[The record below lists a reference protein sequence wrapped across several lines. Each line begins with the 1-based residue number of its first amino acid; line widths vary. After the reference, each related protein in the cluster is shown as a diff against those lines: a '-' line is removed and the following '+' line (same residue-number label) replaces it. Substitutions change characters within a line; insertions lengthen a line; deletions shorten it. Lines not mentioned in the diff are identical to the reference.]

1 MESKRKWQE
10 INSMKKNAKKSENYL
25 DHIPV
30 YNEKNRWEKDSDG
43 IITIFVENKGL
54 FHSLAQKL
62 LKKPRFSQIH
72 LDEMGS
78 FILPLIDGQRSV
90 YDIAQLV
97 KEHFGEQ
104 AEPLYNRL
112 VTYMAMLENC
122 QFVTFEKP
130 K

>member
-1 MESKRKWQE
+1 
-10 INSMKKNAKKSENYL
+10 MKKNAKKSENYL
-25 DHIPV
+25 DYIPV
-30 YNEKNRWEKDSDG
+30 YNEKNRWERGEDG

-54 FHSLAQKL
+54 FHFLAQKL

-97 KEHFGEQ
+97 KEHFGQQ

-122 QFVTFEKP
+122 GFVTLLSLSDSKP
-130 K
+130 L

>member
-1 MESKRKWQE
+1 M
-10 INSMKKNAKKSENYL
+10 NKKTAKKPVNYL
-25 DHIPV
+25 DYIPV
-30 YNEKNRWEKDSDG
+30 YNESNRFETGEDG
-43 IITIFVENKGL
+43 IITIFAENKGF
-54 FHSLAQKL
+54 FHSLAQKF

-122 QFVTFEKP
+122 GFVSFRKP
-130 K
+130 L

>member
-1 MESKRKWQE
+1 
-10 INSMKKNAKKSENYL
+10 MKKNAKKSENYL
-25 DHIPV
+25 DYIPV
-30 YNEKNRWEKDSDG
+30 YNEKNRWERGEDG

-54 FHSLAQKL
+54 FHFLAQKL

-97 KEHFGEQ
+97 KEHFGQQ

-112 VTYMAMLENC
+112 VTYIAMLENC
-122 QFVTFEKP
+122 GFVTLLSLSDSKP
-130 K
+130 L

>member
-1 MESKRKWQE
+1 
-10 INSMKKNAKKSENYL
+10 MKKNAKKSENYL
-25 DHIPV
+25 DYIPV
-30 YNEKNRWEKDSDG
+30 YNEKNRWERGEDG

-54 FHSLAQKL
+54 FHFLAQKL

-90 YDIAQLV
+90 YDIAQLI
-97 KEHFGEQ
+97 KEHFGQQ

-122 QFVTFEKP
+122 GFVTLLSLSDSKP
-130 K
+130 L